1 MPNSL
6 TVNSQIHKQ
15 ERIGIVRVSS
25 SVARGGGRWLVKY
38 AKSHAFEA
46 DFM

>member
-25 SVARGGGRWLVKY
+25 NVARGGRWLVKY